1 MLTVIGGLKSAAGVT
16 TCAMAW
22 AYRHGATVVE
32 ADPAGGDVAGWW
44 AWPDAGLSDLAATAV
59 RHGRIGPEQVAACTR
74 VTRFGASVVAAPL
87 LPRGAARSVAEV
99 VDVLPKA
106 ATDLDLVVD
115 VGRVDPTAVTGR
127 LLAEADRVVLL
138 VPPVAGELARLRV
151 LLPELARVCGDR
163 LSVVLSRAGQGGPP
177 WFPVR
182 EVVATLGCP
191 IAGVV
196 PFDPRTAAVVAGWP
210 GRLPGRGRLGRWA
223 RWRWPLL
230 EAVTRW

>member
-1 MLTVIGGLKSAAGVT
+1 MLTVIGGLKQAAGVT
-16 TCAMAW
+16 TCAVAW
-22 AYRHGATVVE
+22 GYRREATVVE

-44 AWPDAGLSDLAATAV
+44 AWPDAGLSDLAAVAV
-59 RHGRIGPEQVAACTR
+59 RHGRIGAEQVAACAR

-87 LPRGAARSVAEV
+87 QPRGAARSVAEV
-99 VDVLPKA
+99 VEVLPKA

-127 LLAEADRVVLL
+127 LLADADRVVLL
-138 VPPVAGELARLRV
+138 VPPVLGELTRLRV
-151 LLPELARVCGDR
+151 LLPELSRMCGER
-163 LSVVLSRAGQGGPP
+163 LTVVLSRATQGGPP
-177 WFPVR
+177 WFAAR
-182 EVVATLGCP
+182 EVFATLGCP

-196 PFDPRTAAVVAGWP
+196 PFDPRTAEVVAGWP
-210 GRLPGRGRLGRWA
+210 GRLPSRGRLGRWG